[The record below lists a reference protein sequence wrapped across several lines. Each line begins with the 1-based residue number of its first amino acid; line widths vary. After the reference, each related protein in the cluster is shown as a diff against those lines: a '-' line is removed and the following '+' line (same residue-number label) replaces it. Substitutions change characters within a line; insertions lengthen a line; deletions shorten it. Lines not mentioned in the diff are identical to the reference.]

1 MGTAADIVRQACQVI
16 WTVGDVSRVAEF
28 YADDFVADYPM
39 TDWGHGLAGVA
50 ALARQVRED
59 LPGYGERIEELI
71 EAGDEVVVRLTITG
85 TNPRTSQPVSFRD
98 VTMLTVKNGRITRQR
113 GLSDYLS
120 LYVQLGVVELPA
132 S

>member
-1 MGTAADIVRQACQVI
+1 MGTACTA
-16 WTVGDVSRVAEF
+16 SS
-28 YADDFVADYPM
+28 
-39 TDWGHGLAGVA
+39 

-85 TNPRTSQPVSFRD
+85 TNPKTGEPVNFRD
-98 VTMLTVKNGRITRQR
+98 VTMLTVKNERIIRQR

-120 LYVQLGVVELPA
+120 LYLQLGVVELPA